1 MLKFNRNIWL
11 VNGVVILLTVV
22 LSLLTVYWHHQMFE
36 LYEIEI
42 KVKRDNQSQLALNKQ
57 LLMERSELFSG
68 MAIYEKAQNILLMH
82 PPGKDAK
89 GLAL

>member
-1 MLKFNRNIWL
+1 M
-11 VNGVVILLTVV
+11 TVA
-22 LSLLTVYWHHQMFE
+22 LSLLTVYWHHQMLE

-42 KVKRDNQSQLALNKQ
+42 QVKGKNQSLMALNKQ

-68 MAIYEKAQNILLMH
+68 MAVYEKAQNILLMH
-82 PPGKDAK
+82 SPGKDAK